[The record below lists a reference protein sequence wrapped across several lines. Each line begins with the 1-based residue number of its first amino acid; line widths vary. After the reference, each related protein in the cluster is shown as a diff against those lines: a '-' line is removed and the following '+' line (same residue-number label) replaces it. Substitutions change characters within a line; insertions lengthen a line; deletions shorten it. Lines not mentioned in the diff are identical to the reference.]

1 MTGEV
6 KRQRRQTGAS
16 ILRIYIPDYKREPL
30 TVEEEA
36 VQVAQE
42 LVSEFGKALRTGVK
56 DGGTGKSTGTELS
69 SA

>member
-36 VQVAQE
+36 VRIAQE
-42 LVSEFGKALRTGVK
+42 LVSEFGKALRAGVK
-56 DGGTGKSTGTELS
+56 DGGTGKSTSTELS